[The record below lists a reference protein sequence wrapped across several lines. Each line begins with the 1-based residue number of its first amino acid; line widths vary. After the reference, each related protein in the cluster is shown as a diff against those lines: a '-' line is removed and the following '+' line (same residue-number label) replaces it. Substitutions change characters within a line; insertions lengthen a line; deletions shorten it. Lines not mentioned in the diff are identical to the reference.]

1 MEAVKIAEK
10 PHKCAECDNRFSLK
24 RSIPRHMKEQH
35 SSERYQCVHCR
46 QIFLNQGN
54 YKVHFGRAHA
64 NDFLLYV
71 QPEKIPTVGNYWRQ
85 IIRSVQNLKMIY
97 FYQVVPANTEI
108 EVADNKKQK
117 QRNKNDRNAH
127 QSGIIKHRT
136 YGSDQERYHFRVK
149 LWSIFQNQLNLF
161 DVHELR
167 TFVCQLNQNFVT
179 FLATKWHSNG
189 SWSAAMAR

>member
-10 PHKCAECDNRFSLK
+10 PHKCAKCETRFSLK
-24 RSIPRHMKEQH
+24 RSISRHMKEQH
-35 SSERYQCVHCR
+35 SSERYQCVYCR

-85 IIRSVQNLKMIY
+85 MIRLVQYLKIIY

-108 EVADNKKQK
+108 GVAGNKKQK
-117 QRNKNDRNAH
+117 HRNKNGRNAH
-127 QSGIIKHRT
+127 QSGIMKHRT
-136 YGSDQERYHFRVK
+136 YGNPFHKKPFIISTLARIKDDT
-149 LWSIFQNQLNLF
+149 IFASNYEVFFKINWYYLMCMNCEPLF
-161 DVHELR
+161 V
-167 TFVCQLNQNFVT
+167 N
-179 FLATKWHSNG
+179 
-189 SWSAAMAR
+189 